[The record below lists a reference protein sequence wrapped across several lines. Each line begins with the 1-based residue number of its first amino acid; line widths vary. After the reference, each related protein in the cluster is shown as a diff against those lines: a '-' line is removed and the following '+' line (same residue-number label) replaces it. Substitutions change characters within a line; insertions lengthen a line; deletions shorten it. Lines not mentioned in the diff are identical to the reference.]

1 VALGEL
7 PFIAPTIRTAAVD
20 RSGRLWTSFAEP
32 VTYVFD
38 ADGDKIRAVQFRGAG
53 PVSPNHMS
61 FDNKGRVLVT
71 PGLYV
76 FEVP

>member
-1 VALGEL
+1 MRRRFARPLST
-7 PFIAPTIRTAAVD
+7 P
-20 RSGRLWTSFAEP
+20 SGRLWASFTEP

-38 ADGDKIRAVQFRGAG
+38 AEGDKIRAVQFRGAG

-61 FDNKGRVLVT
+61 FDEKGRMLVT

-76 FEVP
+76 FDVK